1 MINAIMK
8 KIGERAYLKDLDRL
22 DLSRLDSEITE
33 VKDISYIDDDSIEHK
48 LDIHYRNNHEL
59 KPILIDIHGG
69 GLISGYKEMNSLFA
83 NYLAQRGFV
92 VFNLNYRLAYPT
104 INVFDQIEDISNA
117 VKWIISNAKQ
127 YQGDINDMY
136 IAGHSAGGILAVAE
150 SLLCTDSKMRDD
162 FDIDEREYK
171 YSGVI
176 LDCGVM
182 HFYRKNIAYWG
193 MRNMIFP
200 KGYKKMPQYRH
211 LVFEN
216 NCELSTLPKTVL
228 LTNEKDEFQKMTH
241 YFKKVLDDKNV
252 DNRLFDVGSDG
263 HMGVI
268 YRPYTDENQQVLDSI
283 QAFFE
288 KRENVRE
295 LAK

>member
-83 NYLAQRGFV
+83 NYLAQRSFV

-200 KGYKKMPQYRH
+200 KGYKKMAKYRH

-228 LTNEKDEFQKMTH
+228 LTNEKDEFQKMAH

-288 KRENVRE
+288 IGENVRE